1 MAEDRTGTATD
12 GSEVVETAEGGSR
25 EDEPETRYILYGGKG
40 GVGKTTCAAATAY
53 SLARAGHDT
62 LVVSTD
68 PAHSLSDS
76 FDAPVSSEPEE
87 VHERLW
93 AVEVDP
99 EEAMDEYRDT
109 VEGVPEKLAGGI
121 GMSLGLDSDEVS
133 EGMGGLFD
141 DAMDAPG
148 SDEAAAMYKFM
159 EYMESDRWEY
169 IVFDTAPTGH
179 TLKLLQLPEVMDSMV
194 GRMVRIRSQLS
205 GVFGSMKSLF
215 GGEGDA
221 DGDADESA
229 HDKLERLSDRIE
241 RVRAKLVDA
250 DYTEFRVVLVPERMA
265 VLETERL
272 VERLA
277 RFGIPVTTVVV
288 NKVMEDVNEDCE
300 FCLDRW
306 EVQKKNLEDAEET
319 FGEFEVVR
327 LPLMR
332 EEVRGLVALEKV
344 GGRLEG

>member
-1 MAEDRTGTATD
+1 
-12 GSEVVETAEGGSR
+12 VEEGGT
-25 EDEPETRYILYGGKG
+25 TRYVLYGGKG

-53 SLARAGHDT
+53 RLARDGNET

-76 FDAPVSSEPEE
+76 FGAPVSSEPTE
-87 VHERLW
+87 VHDGLW

-99 EEAMDEYRDT
+99 EEAMEEYRDAF
-109 VEGVPEKLAGGI
+109 EDVPKKLASGI
-121 GMSLGLDSDEVS
+121 GASMGLDSEEVG

-148 SDEAAAMYKFM
+148 SNEAAAMYKFM
-159 EYMESDRWEY
+159 EYMESDRWDY
-169 IVFDTAPTGH
+169 VVFDTAPTGH

-194 GRMVRIRSQLS
+194 GRLFRIRSQIQ
-205 GVFGSMKSLF
+205 GVFGSVAGIF
-215 GGEGDA
+215 GEDEDEESEG
-221 DGDADESA
+221 
-229 HDKLERLSDRIE
+229 DKLERLKGRVE
-241 RVRAKLVDA
+241 RVREKLVDPEQ
-250 DYTEFRVVLVPERMA
+250 TEFRVVMVPERMA

-272 VERLA
+272 IERLS
-277 RFGIPVTTVVV
+277 RFDIPVGTVVV

-306 EVQKKNLEDAEET
+306 EVQKENLEEAEEKFDDMKT
-319 FGEFEVVR
+319 VR

-332 EEVRGLVALEKV
+332 EEVRGTDALEKV
-344 GGRLEG
+344 GGRL

>member
-1 MAEDRTGTATD
+1 ME
-12 GSEVVETAEGGSR
+12 EGGT
-25 EDEPETRYILYGGKG
+25 TRYVLYGGKG

-53 SLARAGHDT
+53 RLARGGNET

-76 FDAPVSSEPEE
+76 FGAPVSSEPTE
-87 VHERLW
+87 VHDGLW

-99 EEAMDEYRDT
+99 EEAMEEYRDAF
-109 VEGVPEKLAGGI
+109 EDVPKKLASGI
-121 GMSLGLDSDEVS
+121 GASMGLDSEEVG

-148 SDEAAAMYKFM
+148 SNEAAAMYKFM
-159 EYMESDRWEY
+159 EYMESDRWDY
-169 IVFDTAPTGH
+169 VVFDTAPTGH

-194 GRMVRIRSQLS
+194 GRLFRIRSQIQ
-205 GVFGSMKSLF
+205 GVFGSVAGIF
-215 GGEGDA
+215 GEDEDDGSEG
-221 DGDADESA
+221 
-229 HDKLERLSDRIE
+229 DKLERLKGRVE
-241 RVRAKLVDA
+241 RVREKLVDPEQ
-250 DYTEFRVVLVPERMA
+250 TEFRVVMVPERMA

-272 VERLA
+272 IERLS
-277 RFGIPVTTVVV
+277 RFDIPVGTVVV

-306 EVQKKNLEDAEET
+306 EVQKANLEEAEEV
-319 FGEFEVVR
+319 FGNMGTVR

-332 EEVRGLVALEKV
+332 EEVRGTDALEKV
-344 GGRLEG
+344 GGRL

>member
-1 MAEDRTGTATD
+1 ME
-12 GSEVVETAEGGSR
+12 EGGT
-25 EDEPETRYILYGGKG
+25 TRYVLYGGKG

-53 SLARAGHDT
+53 RLARDGNET

-76 FDAPVSSEPEE
+76 FDAPVSSEPTE
-87 VHERLW
+87 VHDGLW

-99 EEAMDEYRDT
+99 EEAMDEYRDAFDD
-109 VEGVPEKLAGGI
+109 VPKKLASGI
-121 GMSLGLDSDEVS
+121 GAGLGLDAEEVG

-148 SDEAAAMYKFM
+148 SNEAAAMYKFM
-159 EYMESDRWEY
+159 EYMESDRWDY
-169 IVFDTAPTGH
+169 VVFDTAPTGH

-194 GRMVRIRSQLS
+194 GRLFRIRSQIQ
-205 GVFGSMKSLF
+205 GVFGSVAGVF
-215 GGEGDA
+215 GED
-221 DGDADESA
+221 DDESEG
-229 HDKLERLSDRIE
+229 DKLEKMKE
-241 RVRAKLVDA
+241 RVKRVREKLVDPEQ
-250 DYTEFRVVLVPERMA
+250 TEFRVVMVPERMA

-272 VERLA
+272 IERLS
-277 RFGIPVTTVVV
+277 RFDIPVGTVVV

-306 EVQKKNLEDAEET
+306 EVQKENLEEAEEKFDDMET
-319 FGEFEVVR
+319 VH

-332 EEVRGLVALEKV
+332 EEVRGTDALEKV
-344 GGRLEG
+344 GGRL

>member
-1 MAEDRTGTATD
+1 ME
-12 GSEVVETAEGGSR
+12 EGGT
-25 EDEPETRYILYGGKG
+25 TRYVLYGGKG

-53 SLARAGHDT
+53 RLARDGNET

-76 FDAPVSSEPEE
+76 FGAPVSSEPTE
-87 VHERLW
+87 VHDGLW

-99 EEAMDEYRDT
+99 EEAMEEYRDAF
-109 VEGVPEKLAGGI
+109 EDVPKKLASGI
-121 GMSLGLDSDEVS
+121 GASMGLDSEEVG

-148 SDEAAAMYKFM
+148 SNEAAAMYKFM
-159 EYMESDRWEY
+159 EYMESDRWDY
-169 IVFDTAPTGH
+169 VVFDTAPTGH

-194 GRMVRIRSQLS
+194 GRLFRIRSQIQ
-205 GVFGSMKSLF
+205 GVFGSVAGIF
-215 GGEGDA
+215 GEDEDEESEG
-221 DGDADESA
+221 
-229 HDKLERLSDRIE
+229 DKLERLKGRVE
-241 RVRAKLVDA
+241 RVREKLVDPEQ
-250 DYTEFRVVLVPERMA
+250 TEFRVVMVPERMA

-272 VERLA
+272 IDRLS
-277 RFGIPVTTVVV
+277 RFDIPVGTVVV

-306 EVQKKNLEDAEET
+306 EVQKENLEEAEEKFDDMKT
-319 FGEFEVVR
+319 VR

-332 EEVRGLVALEKV
+332 EEVRGTDALEKV
-344 GGRLEG
+344 AERL